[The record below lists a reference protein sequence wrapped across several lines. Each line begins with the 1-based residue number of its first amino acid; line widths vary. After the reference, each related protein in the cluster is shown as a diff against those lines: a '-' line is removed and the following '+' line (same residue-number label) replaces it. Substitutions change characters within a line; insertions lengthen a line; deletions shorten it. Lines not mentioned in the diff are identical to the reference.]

1 MKYPKLSKQELRQHI
16 KRFVADPG
24 RGISIKLFVELA
36 GISNGH
42 FYDVFIYEVEPL
54 TENVQR
60 RVGKAYNEWREGNVR
75 VMKRRDNTRYV
86 DYRKVAQPVYMPKM
100 GLQVTSEGIKI
111 KVGMTNRH
119 DYSEISLDE
128 ALKG

>member
-1 MKYPKLSKQELRQHI
+1 MQ
-16 KRFVADPG
+16 RFYADKE
-24 RGISIKLFVELA
+24 RGISIALFAELA
-36 GISNGH
+36 GISHGH
-42 FYDVFIYEVEPL
+42 FHDVFIYNHEPL

-60 RVGKAYNEWREGNVR
+60 RVSKAYQQWKAGNVK

-86 DYRKVAQPVYMPKM
+86 DYRKESQPVFMPKM

-111 KVGMTNRH
+111 KVGMVNRH

-128 ALKG
+128 ALRG

>member
-1 MKYPKLSKQELRQHI
+1 MQ
-16 KRFVADPG
+16 RFYADKE
-24 RGISIKLFVELA
+24 RGISIALFAELA
-36 GISNGH
+36 GISTGH
-42 FYDVFIYEVEPL
+42 FHDVFIYNREPL

-60 RVGKAYNEWREGNVR
+60 RVSKAYQQWKTGNVK

-86 DYRKVAQPVYMPKM
+86 DYRKESQPVFMPKM
-100 GLQVTSEGIKI
+100 GLQVTSDGIKI

-128 ALKG
+128 ALRG

>member
-1 MKYPKLSKQELRQHI
+1 MHPLSKRELTKHMQ
-16 KRFVADPG
+16 RFYADKE
-24 RGISIKLFVELA
+24 RGISINLFAELA
-36 GISNGH
+36 GISHTH
-42 FYDVFIYEVEPL
+42 FYDVFIYGREPL
-54 TENVQR
+54 TENVQK
-60 RVGKAYNEWREGNVR
+60 RVSKAYQQWKAGNVKI
-75 VMKRRDNTRYV
+75 MKRKDNTRYV
-86 DYRKVAQPVYMPKM
+86 DYRKVSQPVYMPKM

>member
-1 MKYPKLSKQELRQHI
+1 MTWPFICSHSILE
-16 KRFVADPG
+16 FFW
-24 RGISIKLFVELA
+24 GISIALFSELC
-36 GISNGH
+36 GVDRQH
-42 FYDVFIYEVEPL
+42 MMDVFIHERYPVSEY
-54 TENVQR
+54 VQT
-60 RVGKAYNEWREGNVR
+60 RVNRGYLHWKQGKVR
-75 VMKRRDNTRYV
+75 VMKRVDNTRYV